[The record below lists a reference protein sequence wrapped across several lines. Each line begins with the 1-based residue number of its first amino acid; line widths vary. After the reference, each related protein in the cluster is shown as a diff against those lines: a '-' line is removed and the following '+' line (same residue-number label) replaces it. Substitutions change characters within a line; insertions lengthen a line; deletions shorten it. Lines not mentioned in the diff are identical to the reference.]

1 MEAADQSKTNKPTDG
16 NNKLQTGTGLPFPPP
31 GRRAPGTGSTANQI
45 RLGLGFEGSQLRVV
59 SDMSRKVGQ
68 HLAVMVNRHN
78 PVLSHI
84 NAVSVANT
92 TLIRHSELAPVYVQ

>member
-1 MEAADQSKTNKPTDG
+1 MEAADQSKTNK
-16 NNKLQTGTGLPFPPP
+16 QTVTANC
-31 GRRAPGTGSTANQI
+31 RRELVCHFLLRAAERPEPGSTANQI

-78 PVLSHI
+78 PVLSHM